1 MGGGVGGGK
10 FMFGRTFSFEQHCPV
25 FKKQTMFL
33 EYLSRVCIWPGKWK
47 PATFHGFD
55 I

>member
-1 MGGGVGGGK
+1 MGGGVGGGGGK

-33 EYLSRVCIWPGKWK
+33 EYLSKGMHLAW
-47 PATFHGFD
+47 
-55 I
+55 